1 MDQYNREPCP
11 WRIVSDCGGAFTM
24 GCVGGALFGFVG
36 GARNAPA
43 GFNRRAIGGLVRMRE
58 RGPILGGQFAAW
70 CLCFSSFE
78 CSLVSI
84 RQKEDPWNS
93 ILSGAGAGAVMSARH
108 GPGAMATSAVVGG
121 ILLGMIE
128 GLGIMMNKW
137 QAESFRP
144 IDPRMQQAPQD
155 PSLLGPDPSGNKSFS
170 M

>member
-78 CSLVSI
+78 CSLVSL
-84 RQKEDPWNS
+84 RQ
-93 ILSGAGAGAVMSARH
+93 V
-108 GPGAMATSAVVGG
+108 
-121 ILLGMIE
+121 
-128 GLGIMMNKW
+128 
-137 QAESFRP
+137 
-144 IDPRMQQAPQD
+144 DPRMQAPQD
-155 PSLLGPDPSGNKSFS
+155 PSLLGPDPSGNRSFQI
-170 M
+170 

>member
-1 MDQYNREPCP
+1 MTQLFSFFVVNFSP

-78 CSLVSI
+78 CSLVSL

-93 ILSGAGAGAVMSARH
+93 ILSGAGAGAVMSVR
-108 GPGAMATSAVVGG
+108 
-121 ILLGMIE
+121 L
-128 GLGIMMNKW
+128 
-137 QAESFRP
+137 RYYY
-144 IDPRMQQAPQD
+144 
-155 PSLLGPDPSGNKSFS
+155 
-170 M
+170 